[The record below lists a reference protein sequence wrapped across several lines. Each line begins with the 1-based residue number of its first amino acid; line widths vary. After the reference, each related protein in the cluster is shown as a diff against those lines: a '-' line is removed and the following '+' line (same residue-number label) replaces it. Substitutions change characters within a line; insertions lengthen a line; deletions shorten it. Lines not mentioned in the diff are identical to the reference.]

1 MVVRGLSPAGVYDA
15 AAMSRT
21 EAPPGRILGDR
32 YQLGA
37 MLGEGGMASV
47 YRAVDL
53 RDGSACA
60 VKVLAP
66 DYAHDKQVRQRFVR
80 EANAARSLDHPNIIR
95 VFESDAQGP
104 VAWMSMELLEGQS
117 LEERL
122 ALGPLSPREAL
133 ALMIPVSS
141 AVAAAHAAGIIHR
154 DLKPANI
161 FMCRG
166 GAAKVLD
173 FGIARNHADFAI
185 TGTREMPGTP
195 AYLSPEQCRGKKAT
209 AASDLYALG
218 VTLFEALAGAL
229 PFTGSA
235 TAVIVA
241 HANKTAPLLRERAP
255 DAPESLEALVAR
267 LLAKDPAERPP
278 TADALKS
285 ELEAIVAALPPAAS
299 EAFELD
305 TQFDRPTA
313 TPIIPSS
320 ATQARIERALDVL
333 GEETFQRRA
342 RVAQLEV
349 ELSAE
354 RRALED
360 LEFQVEQLRGRLAAL
375 FAGRRADG

>member
-1 MVVRGLSPAGVYDA
+1 
-15 AAMSRT
+15 MSST
-21 EAPPGRILGDR
+21 DAPPGRILGDR

-60 VKVLAP
+60 VKVLSP
-66 DYAHDKQVRQRFVR
+66 DFSHDKQVRQRFVR
-80 EANAARSLDHPNIIR
+80 EANAARSLTHPNIIR
-95 VFESDAQGP
+95 VFESDAKGP

-133 ALMIPVSS
+133 TLMVPVAS

-161 FMCRG
+161 FMCRDG
-166 GAAKVLD
+166 TAKVLD
-173 FGIARNHADFAI
+173 FGIARNHSDFAI

-218 VTLFEALAGAL
+218 VTLFEALAGEL
-229 PFTGSA
+229 PFNGSA

-241 HANKTAPLLRERAP
+241 HAHKVAPLLRERAP
-255 DAPESLEALVAR
+255 AVPEALEALVAR
-267 LLAKDPAERPP
+267 LLAKEPAERPP
-278 TADALKS
+278 SAEALMK
-285 ELEAIVAALPPAAS
+285 ELEAIAATLPPPEA

-313 TPIIPSS
+313 APAVSGS

-333 GEETFQRRA
+333 GEEIFQKRA
-342 RVAQLEV
+342 RVAELER
-349 ELSAE
+349 ELTAE
-354 RRALED
+354 RQGLAD
-360 LEFQVEQLRGRLAAL
+360 LEFQIEQLRGRLAAL
-375 FAGRRADG
+375 FATRRAEE